1 MKQQKQEPPIAGPEQ
16 AAAGAAK
23 KAEKVQSS
31 RYEWEGRSGEAEMP
45 DPQTKAARSSLLA
58 TLGARLK
65 KLLSLDFFDK
75 DDDPTPSA
83 A

>member
-1 MKQQKQEPPIAGPEQ
+1 MKHQNQEPPSVGPKH
-16 AAAGAAK
+16 APADPAK

-31 RYEWEGRSGEAEMP
+31 RYEWEARPGEAEKP
-45 DPQTKAARSSLLA
+45 APKTKAARSSLLA
-58 TLGARLK
+58 AVGARLK
-65 KLLSLDFFDK
+65 KLLALDFFDK